1 MNELRDLELIIGS
14 DVPIVVIESHEEN
27 RVLQM
32 MTRLSFKVG
41 LAVNA
46 WSVTDGLWRAD
57 VSGSEPMQ
65 NLTDPESILV
75 HIKSA
80 HTPSMFVLCDFH
92 PYLDEPKLVRLV
104 KDIALA
110 YKKLGHTLVFLS
122 HEFEIPPELKRLSA
136 VFDIALPSEAQLLNI
151 VRDEAKKWSNTKG
164 AKVKTDRETLQLLV
178 KNLLGL
184 SFEDARR
191 LARGVIAD
199 DGAITQNDIP
209 EINKAKFKLLD
220 MEGVLSF
227 EYDTANFAEVAGL
240 THLKKWLDLRREAF
254 FSDQTRIDM
263 PKGVMLLGVQ
273 GGGKSLAAKAV
284 AGSWSLPLLRL
295 DFACLYNKFFGES
308 ERNLREALKMAEL
321 MAPCV
326 LWIDEIEKGLGQNDT
341 DNGTSQRILGTL
353 LTWMAERTQPVFIVA
368 TSNDISQLPPELVRK
383 GRLDEIFFVDLPEQQ
398 IREAIFEIH
407 LNKRDCCPRS
417 VDLSQLAQLTAGF
430 TGAEIEQVVVSA
442 LYSAAAEQSQL
453 DQHHLISEIQKTSP
467 LSIVMAE
474 EMAQLRQWA
483 EGRTVWA
490 G

>member
-1 MNELRDLELIIGS
+1 
-14 DVPIVVIESHEEN
+14 
-27 RVLQM
+27 M
-32 MTRLSFKVG
+32 MTKLSMKMG

-57 VSGSEPMQ
+57 VAGSEPIQ

-80 HTPSMFVLCDFH
+80 QTPSMFVLCDFH

-110 YKKLGHTLVFLS
+110 HKKLGHTLVFLS
-122 HEFEIPPELKRLSA
+122 HKFEIPAELKRLSA
-136 VFDIALPSEAQLLNI
+136 VFDIALPDEAQLLNI
-151 VRDEAKKWSNTKG
+151 VREEATKWSKQRG
-164 AKVKTDRETLQLLV
+164 SKVKTDRDTLQMV
-178 KNLLGL
+178 VRNLMGL

-227 EYDTANFAEVAGL
+227 EYDTANFKEVAGL
-240 THLKKWLDLRREAF
+240 VDLKEWLALRHDAF
-254 FSDQTRIDM
+254 FGEKSGVDT

-353 LTWMAERTQPVFIVA
+353 LTWMAERKQRVFIVA

-383 GRLDEIFFVDLPEQQ
+383 GRLDEIFFVDLPEQSV
-398 IREAIFEIH
+398 REAIFEIH
-407 LNKRDCCPRS
+407 FNKRQCRPTS
-417 VDLSQLAQLTAGF
+417 IDLSQLALLTAGF
-430 TGAEIEQVVVSA
+430 TGAEIEQVVVSS
-442 LYSAAAEQSQL
+442 LYCAAAEGSEL
-453 DQHHLISEIQKTSP
+453 GQHHLVSEIQKTSP
-467 LSIVMAE
+467 LSVVMAE
-474 EMAQLRQWA
+474 EVAKLRQWA
-483 EGRTVWA
+483 EGRAVAA